1 MRELKPP
8 LSLRDVEELEA
19 GEVVELTGRMIV
31 ARDRA
36 HLRLLELSR
45 RNEPPPVELRGA
57 VVFHGGPIAS
67 RGEGGWR
74 VASMG
79 PTTSARFEELAVEVC
94 RRLGVRALVGKG
106 GLSPSCS
113 KALRE
118 AGAVYLAY
126 PGGAGVLAAR
136 SVVRVEEVHWLDL
149 GIPEALW
156 VLEVRKLAPLLVAI
170 DLKGGDL
177 YEEAAARAQRILRE
191 LKAER
196 RPLKP

>member
-1 MRELKPP
+1 VS
-8 LSLRDVEELEA
+8 LS
-19 GEVVELTGRMIV
+19 
-31 ARDRA
+31 
-36 HLRLLELSR
+36 
-45 RNEPPPVELRGA
+45 
-57 VVFHGGPIAS
+57 F
-67 RGEGGWR
+67 
-74 VASMG
+74 
-79 PTTSARFEELAVEVC
+79 
-94 RRLGVRALVGKG
+94 
-106 GLSPSCS
+106 
-113 KALRE
+113 
-118 AGAVYLAY
+118 